1 MLYGGVSLAVYIN
14 GVTQELFSLVRATA
28 PDLADDSA
36 LHHRD
41 DELTETERVY
51 RQLGRLHEEPDA
63 TADSPVR
70 TRFVVDI
77 ISGSS
82 AGGINGI
89 YLGKA
94 LANQQQFSTLRSLW
108 IEKGDVGQLLNDNK
122 ARKPRRDRL
131 PDKEPVEALFS
142 GDVMYLELLDALDS
156 MDRPVP
162 GQGPTNAPA
171 SPYVNDLD
179 VWVTATDLEGTALP
193 LHLADANVPE
203 KSHRHS
209 FHFVFGEAQADE
221 GLHNDFAVS
230 NNPIL
235 AFAARATSSFP
246 FAFAPA
252 RLSDIKRVERVQGTT
267 TARCDPLLDT
277 WKPWFANQRQV
288 EDFDYENVSFGDG
301 GDMDNKPFGWV
312 IDTLPLRT
320 SSTPVDRRLLYV
332 EPDPGEPATTT
343 SESAP
348 RPDVIGSTIA
358 AVMLGRVEAIRDD
371 IQRLARVSE
380 VRERI
385 GAVTATIDARYAD
398 DHASSEALVSTTQ
411 DWLTEGPEAMK
422 DRGLAY
428 AAYYRLR
435 IDVLEGEYGRSLV
448 GLPWHAAETPES
460 AAMRALVAHWVAET
474 YADPYTPRTP
484 GSPTTKDF
492 LRDYD
497 IAYRIRRLMFVAAEA
512 DRLWRSVS
520 APPTADPDEW
530 VLAFRKEARR
540 IKGVLAGAE
549 QRLRMWVPSI
559 RSNPDAKPD
568 DFVLSSDEVQSIF
581 GRAGVVGRVDVVP
594 SVARIPGRCRR
605 DRRVPA

>member
-1 MLYGGVSLAVYIN
+1 M
-14 GVTQELFSLVRATA
+14 
-28 PDLADDSA
+28 
-36 LHHRD
+36 
-41 DELTETERVY
+41 Y

-63 TADSPVR
+63 TAASPVR

-94 LANQQQFSTLRSLW
+94 LANQQEFSTLRSLW

-156 MDRPVP
+156 MDRSVP

-221 GLHNDFAVS
+221 GLRNDFAAS

-252 RLSDIKRVERVQGTT
+252 RLSDIKRVERVQGSTK
-267 TARCDPLLDT
+267 ARCDPLLDT
-277 WKPWFANQRQV
+277 WKPWFANQCQV
-288 EDFDYENVSFGDG
+288 ENFDYENVSFGDG

-332 EPDPGEPATTT
+332 EPDPGEPATTN
-343 SESAP
+343 SESAT

-371 IQRLARVSE
+371 IQRLAKVSE

-411 DWLTEGPEAMK
+411 DWLSEGPQAMK

-435 IDVLEGEYGRSLV
+435 IDVLEGEYARSLV

-460 AAMRALVAHWVAET
+460 AAMRALVGRWVAET

-484 GSPTTKDF
+484 HGQTTKNF

-497 IAYRIRRLMFVAAEA
+497 IAYRIRRLMFVAGEA
-512 DRLWRSVS
+512 DRLWRNVS

-559 RSNPDAKPD
+559 RSNPQ
-568 DFVLSSDEVQSIF
+568 DEA
-581 GRAGVVGRVDVVP
+581 GRLRPEWRRG
-594 SVARIPGRCRR
+594 PGIH
-605 DRRVPA
+605 